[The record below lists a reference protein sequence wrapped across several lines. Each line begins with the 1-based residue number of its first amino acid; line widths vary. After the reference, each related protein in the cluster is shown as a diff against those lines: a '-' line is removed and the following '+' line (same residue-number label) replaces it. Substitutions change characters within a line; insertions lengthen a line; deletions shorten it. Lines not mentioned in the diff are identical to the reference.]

1 MSDLPLSLEAQPAA
15 GGGRTAPTRAPAP
28 TVPQPVL
35 DVFAVLAAMQ
45 DELDELRDAVL
56 AQQRV
61 LQSLANTADG
71 FATEAACRHGQ
82 ART

>member
-1 MSDLPLSLEAQPAA
+1 MSDLALSVETQPAA
-15 GGGRTAPTRAPAP
+15 VGMTAPTHAAAP
-28 TVPQPVL
+28 TVGPPVL
-35 DVFAVLAAMQ
+35 HVFAVLAAMQ

-61 LQSLANTADG
+61 LQSLANPADG
-71 FATEAACRHGQ
+71 VATEAAGRHGQ